1 MNDSKLRIIMHTC
14 PTYVGIQCCYQIRAN
29 IVVVPCLELITSL
42 GLIYIIRS

>member
-14 PTYVGIQCCYQIRAN
+14 PTYVGIQCCYQISAN